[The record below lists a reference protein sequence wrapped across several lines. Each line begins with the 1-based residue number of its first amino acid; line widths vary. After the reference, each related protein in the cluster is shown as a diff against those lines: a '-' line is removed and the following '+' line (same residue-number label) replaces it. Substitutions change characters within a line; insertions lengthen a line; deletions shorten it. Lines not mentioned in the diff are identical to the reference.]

1 MTPRT
6 LLAASILTFAAT
18 TGQAVAYSNVSPRP
32 ALHETISNNQSPRSF
47 KALDQEIA
55 PWAAASGGYRY
66 YGGPKSND

>member
-1 MTPRT
+1 MKTQI
-6 LLAASILTFAAT
+6 LLVASILTFAAMA
-18 TGQAVAYSNVSPRP
+18 GQAFAYSNVSPRP
-32 ALHETISNNQSPRSF
+32 VQHDTAVSDQSPRSF